1 VGTPD
6 SNGAGANSIGSVTY
20 SVKVNAPPT
29 PNDLVIDVLTT
40 DVRCKLPVN
49 TICGSANAAAGPD
62 YTGQLQATVDL
73 LRITDH
79 YNGDPYGQLTEAA
92 TVIDLPQF
100 PIPFSCHATPG
111 TSVGS
116 ICGTKTS
123 ANALFP
129 GSVQSGSRAIWE
141 LGQVHVYDGGASGQ
155 AGSNDA
161 TLFMDEGIFVP

>member
-1 VGTPD
+1 
-6 SNGAGANSIGSVTY
+6 
-20 SVKVNAPPT
+20 
-29 PNDLVIDVLTT
+29 VIDVLTT

-49 TICGSANAAAGPD
+49 TTCGSANAAAGPD

-73 LRITDH
+73 LRITDRF
-79 YNGDPYGQLTEAA
+79 NGPPGTTDLNEPGTI
-92 TVIDLPQF
+92 IDLPQF